1 MSEEHSPSAAEPS
14 AAVPEPAAAPGD
26 AVAAPPPPATE
37 PGPAESA
44 AAEPAAPEAPAA
56 PEIKPHTDEPGLL
69 RATEASEPA
78 PAVEGEKP
86 AEAVVAEPPV
96 AYEFAVP
103 EGFTVPDER
112 LAELREVMT
121 EGNVGKEH
129 AEKLWAMHTAAMQEF
144 QAQTL
149 QAQHDAWGDLRRGWR
164 TEIAADPELG
174 GAGYQTNQASANR
187 MLDLFPQLPALNGS
201 SAEERTGKFREE
213 INQFLSTTGATD
225 HPAIFRLLTSI
236 ARKFDEPQSGP
247 PPSPGAPKPSVQRGR
262 APDGGNSRL
271 GYTHPRGGART
282 E

>member
-1 MSEEHSPSAAEPS
+1 MSEEHPSAPAEPILP
-14 AAVPEPAAAPGD
+14 ATEPAAAPGD

-78 PAVEGEKP
+78 PIEGEKP
-86 AEAVVAEPPV
+86 AEPPVSEPPV
-96 AYEFAVP
+96 YEFAVP
-103 EGFTVPDER
+103 EGLTIAEDR

-149 QAQHDAWGDLRRGWR
+149 QAQHDAWGNLRRDWR
-164 TEIAADPELG
+164 TEIARDPELG
-174 GAGYQTNQASANR
+174 GAGYKTNQAAANR
-187 MLDLFPQLPALNGS
+187 MLDLFTQLPALNES

-225 HPAIFRLLTSI
+225 HPAIFRLLTNI

-247 PPSPGAPKPSVQRGR
+247 PPSPGPPKPGIQRGK

-271 GYTHPRGGART
+271 GYTHPRGGSRT